1 MSNKQ
6 KLILCL
12 VIIISSVVAFDRC
25 YETNIKYS
33 EDIASKKY
41 EYAKFNADN
50 YRFNEINSLERLKKL
65 SFNTNLD
72 PGEYEVID
80 LDSQEGENQIY
91 SGWYLLKNED
101 YNDRAKV
108 IINDNEYII
117 GTLLNSNIESNYIEV
132 NLTPGDKIV
141 VENTISL
148 KATRIV

>member
-25 YETNIKYS
+25 YETNKKYS
-33 EDIASKKY
+33 DDIATNKY
-41 EYAKFNADN
+41 DYAKFNADN
-50 YRFNEINSLERLKKL
+50 YSFNQINSLERLKKL
-65 SFNTNLD
+65 SFNTNLA

-80 LDSQEGENQIY
+80 LDSEKEDNQIY
-91 SGWYLLKNED
+91 SGWYLLKNEN
-101 YNDRAKV
+101 YKNRAKV

-141 VENTISL
+141 VETPISL